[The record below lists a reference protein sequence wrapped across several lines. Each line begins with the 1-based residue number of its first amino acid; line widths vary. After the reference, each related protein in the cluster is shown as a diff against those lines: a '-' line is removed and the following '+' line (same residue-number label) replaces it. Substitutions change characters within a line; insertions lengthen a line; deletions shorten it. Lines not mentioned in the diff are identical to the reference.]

1 MILPPELPVDT
12 SLEDAIGFD
21 ALLRIIWADGQLSR
35 LTTSTIG
42 ARVPADVVETTDQA
56 FYVGF
61 PGLGAM
67 PALKQVI
74 NGLSDSVT
82 FSASGITGALAEM
95 FDEEASLSEGAKVF
109 VGKIFWDD
117 RLKPIAVR
125 WLWRGEG
132 GEFGSQQ
139 SGGGYSDGKIVPASA
154 SVSLEVAT
162 QQITR
167 AGAELYNWDDPSQQA
182 LHPGDLGCERTN
194 LLSLGK
200 NKAWPNF

>member
-1 MILPPELPVDT
+1 MTPPPELPADA
-12 SLEDAIGFD
+12 SLERAIGFD
-21 ALLRIIWADGQLSR
+21 ALLRIVWANGEVSR
-35 LTTSTIG
+35 LTTSMIG
-42 ARVPADVVETTDQA
+42 ARVPADVVETEDRA
-56 FYVGF
+56 FYAGF
-61 PGLGAM
+61 PGLAAL

-74 NGLSDSVT
+74 NGLSDSIT
-82 FSASGITGALAEM
+82 FTSSGIGGSLAEM
-95 FDEEASLSEGAKVF
+95 FDAEAALSEGAKVF

-117 RLKPIAVR
+117 RMRMIGVR

-132 GEFGSQQ
+132 GEFGSSQ
-139 SGGGYSDGKIVPASA
+139 SGGGLSDGKVVPASA

-167 AGAELYNWDDPSQQA
+167 SGAELYNWDDPSQQA

>member
-12 SLEDAIGFD
+12 SLERAKGFD
-21 ALLRIIWADGQLSR
+21 ALLRIIWANSEISR
-35 LTTSTIG
+35 LTTSLIG
-42 ARVPADVVETTDQA
+42 ARVPADVVEPVNDA

-61 PGLGAM
+61 PGLAAL

-82 FSASGITGALAEM
+82 FSASGISGELAEM
-95 FDEEASLSEGAKVF
+95 FDMEASLSEGARIF
-109 VGKIFWDD
+109 VGKVFWDD
-117 RLKPIAVR
+117 RMKFLAIR

-132 GEFGSQQ
+132 GKFDLHE

-200 NKAWPNF
+200 NKNWPNF

>member
-12 SLEDAIGFD
+12 ALENVRGIDAI
-21 ALLRIIWADGQLSR
+21 LRVVWKNGAISR
-35 LTTSTIG
+35 LTTAIIG
-42 ARVPADVVETTDQA
+42 VRVPADAVETDEGA

-61 PGLGAM
+61 PGLGQI

-82 FSASGITGALAEM
+82 FSMSGLSGELAEM
-95 FDEEASLSEGAKVF
+95 FDAEAGLSEGSKVY
-109 VGKIFWDD
+109 VGKVHYDHRMRIVA
-117 RLKPIAVR
+117 IR

-132 GEFGSQQ
+132 GEFSLRR
-139 SGGGYSDGKIVPASA
+139 SGGGLSEGQIAPSTRTVT
-154 SVSLEVAT
+154 LEVAT

-167 AGAELYNWDDPSQQA
+167 AGAFLYHWDDPSQQE
-182 LHPGDLGCERTN
+182 LHPGDKGCERTN

-200 NKAWPNF
+200 NKAWPVF